1 MGRCPRINPYRSRAA
16 STDTTRTTDTHR
28 ENTSQQHHETILC
41 FWAFL
46 TQRPSV
52 TKEVLIKTKFS
63 HWTEPDGHEWCKIFP
78 MIHFSPFRLVCQFC
92 GFILKAATDKS
103 FLCVCLTWIMKS
115 FSSSTSHTHLT
126 TSHSSVSVPTGQEGV
141 SSPLSAVSVDQSLP
155 SSAKSTETQF
165 LNFYI
170 ASVFVILV
178 CVCFPTLHV
187 CVVMFSWE
195 LQSDRRSVWA
205 LIVAAA
211 ETWWEEERSKKMIGR
226 SMLAWTLSTLFWC
239 SVTHSNDN

>member
-28 ENTSQQHHETILC
+28 ENTGITSQQHHETILC

-92 GFILKAATDKS
+92 GFVLKAATDKS
-103 FLCVCLTWIMKS
+103 FLCVSPGSW
-115 FSSSTSHTHLT
+115 
-126 TSHSSVSVPTGQEGV
+126 SHSPRPPRTHT
-141 SSPLSAVSVDQSLP
+141 SPPHTPPSPCQQARRACPLHSLLSAL
-155 SSAKSTETQF
+155 T
-165 LNFYI
+165 NR
-170 ASVFVILV
+170 
-178 CVCFPTLHV
+178 CH
-187 CVVMFSWE
+187 
-195 LQSDRRSVWA
+195 RRLKVQ
-205 LIVAAA
+205 
-211 ETWWEEERSKKMIGR
+211 K
-226 SMLAWTLSTLFWC
+226 LSFWIFTSYQC
-239 SVTHSNDN
+239 LWY